1 MKYNGLIK
9 KSRTFD
15 ALALLTILD
24 TVFLAFLTSGTA
36 LVSPE
41 TYAIISIAGK
51 GLLAVLRAL
60 TTGPVGQK

>member
-1 MKYNGLIK
+1 MKYTGVIK

-15 ALALLTILD
+15 ALALLTIFD
-24 TVFLAFLTSGTA
+24 TVFLAFLVSGTA

-41 TYAIISIAGK
+41 TYAIISIVGK
-51 GLLAVLRAL
+51 GLLTALRLA